1 MGTCLSSVVRPVR
14 CSVLPEGRKVGLE
27 SQHAPKSRW
36 MWWPPAGL
44 RGNRGTAALKPRPA
58 YRWPVREADVCDV
71 ILKASGVA
79 RGGRKRRGPIA
90 LHIKSPLWPWQQ
102 LPRRSE
108 EVQCPPGSLSLLLRA
123 VASGVRALTWRGNQL

>member
-27 SQHAPKSRW
+27 SQPAPKSRW

-71 ILKASGVA
+71 ILKASGVG
-79 RGGRKRRGPIA
+79 RGGGRKRRGPSRFTSKVPCGHGNSFLGEA
-90 LHIKSPLWPWQQ
+90 K
-102 LPRRSE
+102 RSSAR
-108 EVQCPPGSLSLLLRA
+108 PGASLFS
-123 VASGVRALTWRGNQL
+123 